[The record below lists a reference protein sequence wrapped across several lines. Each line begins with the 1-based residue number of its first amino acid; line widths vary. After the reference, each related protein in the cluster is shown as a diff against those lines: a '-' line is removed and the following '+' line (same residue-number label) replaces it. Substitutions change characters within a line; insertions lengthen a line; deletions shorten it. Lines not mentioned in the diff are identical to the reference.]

1 MSAFDN
7 NSSDVYLPLVDPQTV
22 FDHISNHKR
31 FSIPWIAPLTVLDTR
46 LIFYWE
52 NLAVELTTRP

>member
-46 LIFYWE
+46 LIFY
-52 NLAVELTTRP
+52 